1 MLESVSLA
9 SLILALQLP
18 LLLAATLMLA
28 LTPACDLGHLTLV
41 RRPYLGWWDMCRVSR
56 KMVSVSG

>member
-41 RRPYLGWWDMCRVSR
+41 RRPYFTLGTFTCV
-56 KMVSVSG
+56 VFSVAVI

>member
-41 RRPYLGWWDMCRVSR
+41 RRLGWWDMCRVSR